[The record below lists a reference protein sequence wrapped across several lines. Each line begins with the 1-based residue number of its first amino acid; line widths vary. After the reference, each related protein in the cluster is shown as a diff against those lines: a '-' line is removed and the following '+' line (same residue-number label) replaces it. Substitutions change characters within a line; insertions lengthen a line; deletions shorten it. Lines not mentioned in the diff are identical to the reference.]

1 MARRPRLLPPG
12 VLYHVI
18 VRGNQGQKSFFDDSE
33 SEQAIGL
40 TVGEMVER
48 RSVGIDNGANKT
60 NRESKEK
67 IKDEGGKRKD
77 ERSVGKTSCG

>member
-1 MARRPRLLPPG
+1 LAPG

-18 VRGNQGQKSFFDDSE
+18 VRGNQRQKSFFDDSE
-33 SEQAIGL
+33 SVQAIRPDRGRDGGAAL
-40 TVGEMVER
+40 
-48 RSVGIDNGANKT
+48 VGIDNGASKT

-67 IKDEGGKRKD
+67 IKVEGGKRKD